1 VSGWGLLA
9 FATRVARRAWLAAL
23 ARAVTAVPA
32 GAAWAVRAHA
42 AWAVRAHAAWAVR
55 AHAAWA
61 VRARVAWA
69 VRAHAA
75 WAVRG
80 RVARVARGRVVR
92 GRVARVVR
100 GRVARVV
107 PAVRTPCIYA
117 RRTWPLLI
125 CAWAATAHAHIAS
138 NGFLALNVVGSNL
151 TGTIELAMRDGEL
164 AVGLDSDRDGK
175 IKWGEVRSHQHD
187 LELYVRSKL
196 SISDGTSRCSPEFAP
211 VEVNERVDGNYL
223 WLPFTAACGS
233 KLTRLA
239 IDYRLL
245 QDIDPS
251 HRGLLTVKAWGATQT
266 GVLGGSPVPKVMALD
281 HLSAWRA
288 FAEYLRTGVWH
299 IWSGIDHLLFLLS
312 LLLPAVLK
320 RRNKQWEA
328 VSLAKPAF
336 VNILKVVT
344 AFTIAHSITLSL
356 AAFDVVRL
364 PSRLTES
371 VIAASII
378 VAALNNIFPKVTEGR
393 WRIAFAFGLLHGFG
407 FASVLADMGLPPG
420 ARVVSLVAFNLGV
433 ELGQLAVVLAV
444 MPLAYTV
451 RASAFY
457 RRTVMQW
464 ASSAIAGLA
473 LVWLVQRAVG

>member
-1 VSGWGLLA
+1 MSGPW
-9 FATRVARRAWLAAL
+9 FATVAPRARWALALRTRAAAAVFASRTRLVGVSCAGLARAPRAAL
-23 ARAVTAVPA
+23 ARAAAAPA
-32 GAAWAVRAHA
+32 AVRPASVY
-42 AWAVRAHAAWAVR
+42 VRR
-55 AHAAWA
+55 L
-61 VRARVAWA
+61 
-69 VRAHAA
+69 
-75 WAVRG
+75 
-80 RVARVARGRVVR
+80 
-92 GRVARVVR
+92 
-100 GRVARVV
+100 
-107 PAVRTPCIYA
+107 
-117 RRTWPLLI
+117 WPLLV

-138 NGFLALNVVGSNL
+138 NGFLTLNVEGSSV
-151 TGTIELAMRDGEL
+151 TGSIELAMRDAEL
-164 AVGLDSDRDGK
+164 AVELDSNRDGK
-175 IKWGEVRSHQHD
+175 INWGELRSHQHD
-187 LELYVRSKL
+187 LELYLRSKL
-196 SISDGTSRCSPEFAP
+196 SISDGTSRCSEEFAP

-223 WLPFTAACGS
+223 WLPFTATCGS
-233 KLTRLA
+233 KLTQLA

-245 QDIDPS
+245 QDVDPS
-251 HRGLLTVKAWGATQT
+251 HRGLLTVTAWGATQT
-266 GVLGGSPVPKVMALD
+266 GVLGGSLVPQVVVLD
-281 HLSAWRA
+281 HPSAWRA
-288 FAEYLRTGVWH
+288 FAEYLKTGVWH

-320 RRNKQWEA
+320 RRNQQWEA
-328 VSLAKPAF
+328 VPLAKPAF

-344 AFTIAHSITLSL
+344 AFTVAHSVTLSL

-444 MPLAYTV
+444 MPLAYAV
-451 RASAFY
+451 RASTFY

-464 ASSAIAGLA
+464 GSSAIAGLA